1 MRLHGRVGRGC
12 YARELPPLT
21 AAAALCGAQR
31 ALGPRRARRGAPLLV
46 SAALAVQSFHA
57 AAILQPLIHYAALL
71 LTGLPQVRWA
81 AQAAAVA
88 LMNKGLEEA
97 RTLAK

>member
-1 MRLHGRVGRGC
+1 M
-12 YARELPPLT
+12 
-21 AAAALCGAQR
+21 
-31 ALGPRRARRGAPLLV
+31 
-46 SAALAVQSFHA
+46 QSFHA